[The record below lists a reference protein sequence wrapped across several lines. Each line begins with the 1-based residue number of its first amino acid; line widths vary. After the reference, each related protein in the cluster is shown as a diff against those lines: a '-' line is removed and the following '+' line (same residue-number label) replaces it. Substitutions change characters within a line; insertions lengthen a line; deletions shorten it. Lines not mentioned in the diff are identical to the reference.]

1 MAKFCPECGKR
12 TIKRED
18 GGRERD
24 ACPDGH
30 FVQYAKA
37 AVGVG
42 ALVFRGD
49 AVLMVER
56 GIPPVGL
63 WTIPSGW
70 VEQEDNIQAAIE
82 REVKEETNLDVVAQ
96 GIVFIRN
103 NVGDE
108 LNSLYFVF
116 VCEMLDPEQDPI
128 PDGDEST
135 DALFLEPSAFDTI
148 NLSFFSRWLIEQ
160 YLMNRQVPL
169 PLTTIDNYNP
179 DAFIFA
185 QLSTSS

>member
-1 MAKFCPECGKR
+1 MAKFCPECGKS
-12 TIKRED
+12 TVKRDD
-18 GGRERD
+18 GGRARD

-30 FVQYAKA
+30 FVQYAKS

-42 ALVFRGD
+42 ALVFRDG
-49 AVLMVER
+49 AVLVVER

-63 WTIPSGW
+63 WTIPGGW
-70 VEQEDNIQAAIE
+70 VEQEDHIQAAVE
-82 REVKEETNLDVVAQ
+82 REVKEETNVDVRAT

-103 NVGDE
+103 NVGED

-116 VCEMLDPEQDPI
+116 LCEMLDPAQEPI

-135 DALFLEPSAFDTI
+135 DALFVEPSKFDTI
-148 NLSFFSRWLIEQ
+148 NLSFFSKWLVEQ
-160 YLMNRQVPL
+160 YLSNRQSPL

-185 QLSTSS
+185 QLST